1 MSLAFHNHRLANNV
15 ETLGWRP
22 PGSSLRKQ
30 EQARGG
36 AGPRRCHARGSG
48 GLQQWQWPAKV
59 IRGPSTSIERIRRCP
74 RASRG
79 AFRQVGTGM
88 RRRTS
93 SVETPAKSQTIT
105 TSDATFSRV
114 PPPSAS
120 TPGLARH
127 GRPGHRTRVFGI
139 FPRIIVRSCCRA
151 APARGVGEAGSSTT
165 SPTISRNQGAAPFWL
180 QARRVQTR
188 SVLSG

>member
-1 MSLAFHNHRLANNV
+1 M
-15 ETLGWRP
+15 
-22 PGSSLRKQ
+22 
-30 EQARGG
+30 
-36 AGPRRCHARGSG
+36 AGPRRGHARGSG
-48 GLQQWQWPAKV
+48 GPQQWQWPAKV
-59 IRGPSTSIERIRRCP
+59 IRRSSTPIERIRWCP

-127 GRPGHRTRVFGI
+127 GRPGRKTRVFGSSLGSP
-139 FPRIIVRSCCRA
+139 FALAAGLHRLEVWTRLVLRRPAPPSPETRALNHFGCKLAGYRPATCVRVNLLKILR
-151 APARGVGEAGSSTT
+151 PYVDY
-165 SPTISRNQGAAPFWL
+165 
-180 QARRVQTR
+180 
-188 SVLSG
+188 